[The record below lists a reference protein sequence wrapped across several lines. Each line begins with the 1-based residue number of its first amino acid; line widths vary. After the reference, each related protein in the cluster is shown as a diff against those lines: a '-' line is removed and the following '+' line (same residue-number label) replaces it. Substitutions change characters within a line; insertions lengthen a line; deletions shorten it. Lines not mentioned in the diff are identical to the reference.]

1 LGSFQSTIVADV
13 ARVYQSAD
21 AATRLKIDRLIQV
34 WLDRS
39 VFPPSVVAAL
49 QAALR
54 TTNVNETVI
63 SSSPT
68 TTTTAAAATTTTSTT
83 AAAAAAAAAAAPTS
97 SSLSFDTSVSDDVQ
111 AARLATQVSALT
123 ESMLDVPFEFKARP
137 IANLTLPQLR
147 RRFARVESRRQQLM
161 RIVDSLEARCTRR
174 ESTIV
179 AANALVARQNARL
192 QDERRVAL
200 RVKSWLDTTNSL
212 IERLDAQATII
223 PDYGE
228 NDNDEVV
235 VDEDETDDAALVAA
249 ANRLSSL
256 ETHALQA
263 NDVLSGG
270 KMTAAT
276 DAGGDDKLMQL
287 IETDLFGDDGDGG
300 GNNGGNNTLSPS
312 AKRARVM
319 I

>member
-1 LGSFQSTIVADV
+1 M
-13 ARVYQSAD
+13 
-21 AATRLKIDRLIQV
+21 RLKIDRLVQV

-39 VFPPSVVAAL
+39 VFPPAVVAAIR
-49 QAALR
+49 AALR
-54 TTNVNETVI
+54 TVSTDNELVLTTTPTPPPP
-63 SSSPT
+63 PT
-68 TTTTAAAATTTTSTT
+68 TTAITTTTPTSSATTTATTT
-83 AAAAAAAAAAAPTS
+83 ALS
-97 SSLSFDTSVSDDVQ
+97 SMTFDTSVSDDVQ

-123 ESMLDVPFEFKARP
+123 ESMLDVPLEFKARP
-137 IANLTLPQLR
+137 TANLTLPQLR

-192 QDERRVAL
+192 QEERRVAL
-200 RVKSWLDTTNSL
+200 RVKAWLDTTNSL

-223 PDYGE
+223 PDYG
-228 NDNDEVV
+228 DDDDDEQAANGV

-270 KMTAAT
+270 NINNSGANSAT
-276 DAGGDDKLMQL
+276 SGDDKLMQL
-287 IETDLFGDDGDGG
+287 IETDLFGDGDGD
-300 GNNGGNNTLSPS
+300 NGGNTSSPS
-312 AKRARVM
+312 TKRARVM